1 MMKNRPT
8 HIYKGVLL
16 IMLFSL
22 SVSGC
27 SAQSGS
33 SKPEDGL
40 YAEITTSRGK
50 ILLSLEFEKTPMTVA
65 NFTGLAE
72 GKIDGGQGKGKP
84 FYDGLKFHRV
94 IDNFMIQGGCPL
106 GTGTGNP
113 GYSFPDEFDSSLRH
127 DSAGVLSMANS
138 GPASNGS
145 QFFITH
151 TETPWLDGKHTV
163 FGRVVEGQETVNST
177 KQGDTI
183 KSVKIIRAGEKA
195 ESFKNDQA
203 AFTELV
209 KKSGEAEA
217 RKAKEQVE
225 KDIAFIEKTWPN
237 AEKTASGLMYIV
249 ERTGDGGKS
258 PVMGSVVT
266 THYRGMFLDGR
277 VFDSSYDRGQPLQ
290 FSVGQVIQGW
300 NEALMGMSKGEKRT
314 LIIPPEL
321 GYGSRGA
328 GGVIPPNAYL
338 VFEVELIDFR

>member
-183 KSVKIIRAGEKA
+183 KSVKIIRAGQKA
-195 ESFKNDQA
+195 
-203 AFTELV
+203 
-209 KKSGEAEA
+209 
-217 RKAKEQVE
+217 
-225 KDIAFIEKTWPN
+225 
-237 AEKTASGLMYIV
+237 
-249 ERTGDGGKS
+249 
-258 PVMGSVVT
+258 
-266 THYRGMFLDGR
+266 
-277 VFDSSYDRGQPLQ
+277 
-290 FSVGQVIQGW
+290 
-300 NEALMGMSKGEKRT
+300 
-314 LIIPPEL
+314 
-321 GYGSRGA
+321 
-328 GGVIPPNAYL
+328 
-338 VFEVELIDFR
+338 